1 MATLER
7 PFFGR
12 KRSMCGFLLLSGI
25 CLCLHP
31 LIGDTY
37 PMTKIVISVLGRFCA
52 NCSYTILYL
61 FSAEIFPTVVRGVGV
76 GYTLVI
82 SRIGT
87 ILAPYILLAGPL
99 APLVFGIAAL
109 IAALSSLVSIIVIVA
124 FQNVTELLCS
134 NFSSCRRHLENHC
147 LKL

>member
-1 MATLER
+1 MITLER

-109 IAALSSLVSIIVIVA
+109 IAALSSLVIIIVIVG
-124 FQNVTELLCS
+124 FQNVTELVYYLIS
-134 NFSSCRRHLENHC
+134 VLAGDTW
-147 LKL
+147 KTTA